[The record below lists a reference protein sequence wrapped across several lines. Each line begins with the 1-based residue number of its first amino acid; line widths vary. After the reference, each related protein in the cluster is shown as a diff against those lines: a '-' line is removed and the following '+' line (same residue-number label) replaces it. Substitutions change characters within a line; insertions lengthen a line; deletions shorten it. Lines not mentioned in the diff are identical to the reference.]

1 MATDPGLGPLP
12 EAVVAPARRRRLSPA
27 WIIPILAALVA
38 IGIAVQQILAEG
50 PTIAVTFDAAQGVE
64 AGKTFIKYKDVNI
77 GQVTAVQLTDDFSR
91 VRVTAQIDK
100 SAAGL
105 MVDDAKFWVVE
116 PRVTL
121 SGVTGL
127 GTLLSGNYI
136 GFEPGRSSR
145 RVREFTG
152 LDLAPAVSGQKGR
165 QFTLRADTLGSLGI
179 GSPIYYRRL
188 PVGQVAAYE
197 LEPDGRSVRI
207 TAFVNAPYDRFV
219 HPATR
224 FWNASGLDVSAGAA
238 GVEVRTESL
247 VALLVG
253 GLAFDTPDFL
263 PAGEPAPAETAF
275 TLYADRATAMKSPE
289 GIRRRFVLYFNESV
303 RGVSVGAPVTL
314 LGIQAGEVTDVGLQF
329 DPKTLDLRPRVEF
342 VFYPERIIARLAPGD
357 QALGR
362 SVAKEIAGER
372 QEMLKRL
379 FEERGLRAQLRTGSY
394 LTGQQFVAFN
404 YFPNA
409 KKVKVDLGGEPVEL
423 PVVPSTLPDLEARVT
438 AILDKLDTI
447 PFEAIG
453 KDARRTLESANAMLR
468 EVDRTVKNLDR
479 EVTPELK
486 ASLEELRRTAANADR
501 VMQGV
506 DATLVGRD
514 APAQQE
520 LRDALQEVAR
530 AARSVRVLT
539 DYLERHPEALIRGR
553 PGGDKP

>member
-1 MATDPGLGPLP
+1 MATDPGPGALP
-12 EAVVAPARRRRLSPA
+12 EAVVATRRRRLSPV

-38 IGIAVQQILAEG
+38 LGIAVQQILAEG
-50 PTIAVTFDAAQGVE
+50 PTISITLAAAQGVE

-77 GQVTAVQLTDDFSR
+77 GQVTGVHLTDDFAK
-91 VRVTAQIDK
+91 VRLTAQIDK

-105 MVDDAKFWVVE
+105 MVEDAKFWVVE

-121 SGVTGL
+121 SGVSGL

-136 GFEPGRSSR
+136 GFEAGKSDR
-145 RVREFTG
+145 REREFVG
-152 LDLAPAVSGQKGR
+152 LDVAPVVSGQAGR

-179 GSPIYYRRL
+179 GSPIYFRRL

-197 LEPDGRSVRI
+197 LTPDGRSVRI

-219 HPATR
+219 HAATR

-253 GLAFDTPDFL
+253 GLAFDTPDFA
-263 PAGEPAPAETAF
+263 PDTEPAPADAVF
-275 TLYADRATAMKSPE
+275 TLFPDRTTAMKTPE
-289 GIRRRFVLYFNESV
+289 GVQRRFVLYFKESV

-329 DPKTLDLRPRVEF
+329 DRKTLELRPRVEF
-342 VFYPERIIARLAPGD
+342 VFYPERIIATLSPED

-362 SVAKEIAGER
+362 SVAREISGER
-372 QEMLKRL
+372 QEILKRL
-379 FEERGLRAQLRTGSY
+379 FEERGLRAQLRTGSL
-394 LTGQQFVAFN
+394 LTGQQFIAFD
-404 YFPNA
+404 YFPDA
-409 KKVKVDLGGEPVEL
+409 TKVRLDLSGERVEL
-423 PVVPSTLPDLEARVT
+423 PVVASTLPDLEAKLTGILVK
-438 AILDKLDTI
+438 LDKI
-447 PFEAIG
+447 PFDAIG
-453 KDARRTLESANAMLR
+453 KDLRRTLESANAMLR

-506 DATLVGRD
+506 DATLLGRD

-530 AARSVRVLT
+530 AARSVRVLS
-539 DYLERHPEALIRGR
+539 DYLERHPDALIRGR
-553 PGGDKP
+553 TGGEKQ

>member
-1 MATDPGLGPLP
+1 MATESGPGPLP
-12 EAVVAPARRRRLSPA
+12 EAVVATRRRRLSPV

-38 IGIAVQQILAEG
+38 LGIAVQQILAEG
-50 PTIAVTFDAAQGVE
+50 PTITITLAAAQGVE

-77 GQVTAVQLTDDFSR
+77 GQVTGLHLTDDFAK
-91 VRVTAQIDK
+91 VRLTAQIDK

-105 MVDDAKFWVVE
+105 MVEDAKFWVVE

-121 SGVTGL
+121 SGVSGL

-136 GFEPGRSSR
+136 GFEAGKSDRKE
-145 RVREFTG
+145 REFVG
-152 LDLAPAVSGQKGR
+152 LDAAPVVSGQAGR

-179 GSPIYYRRL
+179 GSPIYFRRL

-197 LEPDGRSVRI
+197 LAPDGRSVRI

-219 HPATR
+219 RVATR

-238 GVEVRTESL
+238 GVQVRTESL

-253 GLAFDTPDFL
+253 GLAFDTPDFA
-263 PAGEPAPAETAF
+263 PDTEPAPADAVF
-275 TLYADRATAMKSPE
+275 TLFADRATAMKTPE
-289 GIRRRFVLYFNESV
+289 GVQRRFVLYFKESV

-329 DPKTLDLRPRVEF
+329 DRKTLELRPRVEL
-342 VFYPERIIARLAPGD
+342 VFYPERIVARLSPDD

-362 SVAKEIAGER
+362 SVANEIAGER
-372 QEMLKRL
+372 QEILKRL
-379 FEERGLRAQLRTGSY
+379 FEERGLRGQLRTGSL
-394 LTGQQFVAFN
+394 LTGQQFIAFD
-404 YFPNA
+404 YFPDA
-409 KKVKVDLGGEPVEL
+409 RKVKLDMSGEPVEL
-423 PVVPSTLPDLEARVT
+423 PTVPSTLPDLEAKLT
-438 AILDKLDTI
+438 GILVKLDRI
-447 PFEAIG
+447 PFDAIG
-453 KDARRTLESANAMLR
+453 KDLRRTLESANAMLR

-486 ASLEELRRTAANADR
+486 ASLEELRRTAASADR

-506 DATLVGRD
+506 DATLLGRD

-530 AARSVRVLT
+530 AARSVRVLS
-539 DYLERHPEALIRGR
+539 DYLERHPDALIRGR
-553 PGGDKP
+553 TGVEKQ

>member
-1 MATDPGLGPLP
+1 MATEPGLGPLP
-12 EAVVAPARRRRLSPA
+12 EAVVTPARRRRLSPA
-27 WIIPILAALVA
+27 WVIPILAALVA

-50 PTIAVTFDAAQGVE
+50 PTITVTFDAAQGVE

-105 MVDDAKFWVVE
+105 MVDDARFWVVE

-136 GFEPGRSSR
+136 GFEAGKSNR
-145 RVREFTG
+145 RARDFTG
-152 LDLAPAVSGQKGR
+152 LDVAPVVSGQQGR
-165 QFTLRADTLGSLGI
+165 QFTLRADTLGSLGV

-188 PVGQVAAYE
+188 PVGQVAAYA
-197 LEPDGRSVRI
+197 LEPEGRSVRI

-219 HPATR
+219 RPGTR

-263 PAGEPAPAETAF
+263 PDSEPAPADTAF
-275 TLYADRATAMKSPE
+275 TLYADRATAMKAPE

-342 VFYPERIIARLAPGD
+342 VFYPERIVAKLAPED

-372 QEMLKRL
+372 QAMLKRL

-409 KKVKVDLGGEPVEL
+409 KKVKVDLSGEPVEL

-438 AILDKLDTI
+438 AVLDKLDKI

-453 KDARRTLESANAMLR
+453 TDVRRTLESANAMLR
-468 EVDRTVKNLDR
+468 EVERTVKHLDR

-501 VMQGV
+501 VMKGV

-530 AARSVRVLT
+530 AARSVRVLS